1 MMLLVDIGNTAVKW
15 ALHGPGDGVQGG
27 RIVHHGHDMA
37 TAFSTAW
44 GELPGPGR
52 IVVANVAGD
61 TVAASLADWTD
72 MHWSLEPEF
81 IRTEKAAGG
90 VSNAYDIATDLG
102 VDRWAALVGA
112 HHHVDGPVCV
122 IDCGTAITIDLLSA
136 EGQHLGGV
144 ILPGVG
150 LLKGVLLEETANV
163 LSSQGERTPEPAATN
178 TGAGVHNG
186 AVHMAVAA
194 IDRIV
199 DSHVASQG
207 DALELVITGGDA
219 SEMLTLL
226 ARRVR
231 HEPELVL
238 KGLAILAGE
247 T

>member
-15 ALHGPGDGVQGG
+15 ALHGSGDGVQGG
-27 RIVHHGHDMA
+27 RIVHRGHDMA

-61 TVAASLADWTD
+61 TVAASLADWTE

-81 IRTEKAAGG
+81 IQTEKTAGG

-136 EGQHLGGV
+136 EGQHLGGL

-150 LLKGVLLEETANV
+150 MLKKVLLEETANV
-163 LSSQGERTPEPAATN
+163 LSLQGEDSPEFLAQS

-186 AVHMAVAA
+186 AVQMAVAA

-199 DSHVASQG
+199 NKCVASQG

-219 SEMLTLL
+219 AEMLTLL
-226 ARRVR
+226 ARRAR

-238 KGLAILAGE
+238 KGLAILGGE

>member
-1 MMLLVDIGNTAVKW
+1 M
-15 ALHGPGDGVQGG
+15 
-27 RIVHHGHDMA
+27 
-37 TAFSTAW
+37 
-44 GELPGPGR
+44 
-52 IVVANVAGD
+52 
-61 TVAASLADWTD
+61 
-72 MHWSLEPEF
+72 
-81 IRTEKAAGG
+81 
-90 VSNAYDIATDLG
+90 
-102 VDRWAALVGA
+102 
-112 HHHVDGPVCV
+112 